1 MRQRLI
7 LSYLSVAVVVLLVL
21 EIPFGIL
28 TYRHERDLLV
38 SQATEQATAVGIGV
52 GQAMSDHLPGT
63 LGDFVHRY
71 HIEAGG
77 DVLVVTRTGA
87 VADDTDGDGAA
98 DVAQLRPQVTGAL
111 RGKTVS
117 TWVADETRPVAVAGV
132 PVRSMDEGVAPSAG
146 AVFLSLPAD
155 SAYDRIHA
163 MWIALAGFAL
173 VVLALTGLL
182 SARMASDMTRPL
194 AKLERSVSRLGD
206 GELSERATPEGP
218 SELRALARAFN
229 GMAVRIQDLV
239 SAQARFVADASHQL
253 RSPLTALRLRLENLE
268 SDVGGAAED
277 SLAAAEREVQRLSRL
292 VDGLLTLSRADGD
305 RPDRDSVNVQ
315 EVVEERVEFW
325 EPLATERGVD
335 IRLARTHLGEPMMTL
350 IPGDLEQIV
359 DNLLANSLDVTPE
372 GGGISVE
379 LRDTVAG
386 IDLAITDEGPGM
398 SAEARARA
406 FDRFWQGGQRSGGSG
421 LGLAIV
427 LQLAHRNGA
436 EVELTPA
443 PSPADQAS
451 RAITKASRATSTV
464 SRATTA
470 ALTGTASLTGGLVGT
485 RAAGGAGDE
494 AAGDGHGDLGPGG
507 NNGGGPAKGPGLQ
520 ALVHLRALD
529 A

>member
-1 MRQRLI
+1 LRQRLI

-21 EIPFGIL
+21 EVPFGIL
-28 TYRHERDLLV
+28 TYRHERDLLI

-52 GQAMSDHLPGT
+52 GQAMSDRIPGT

-77 DVLVVTRTGA
+77 DVLVITRSGT

-117 TWVADETRPVAVAGV
+117 TWIADENRPVAVAGV
-132 PVRSMDEGVAPSAG
+132 PVRGMDPGEAPSAG

-206 GELSERATPEGP
+206 GQLSERATPEGP

-229 GMAVRIQDLV
+229 GMAVRIEDLV

-268 SDVGGAAED
+268 SDVGGGAAEE
-277 SLAAAEREVQRLSRL
+277 SLAGAEREVQRLSRL

-386 IDLAITDEGPGM
+386 IDVAIIDEGPGM

-436 EVELTPA
+436 EVELMPA
-443 PSPADQAS
+443 PPPADTASPANPAS
-451 RAITKASRATSTV
+451 RASTASRV
-464 SRATTA
+464 TA
-470 ALTGTASLTGGLVGT
+470 AALAGTAPLAGGIVGA
-485 RAAGGAGDE
+485 RAAGRAAGE
-494 AAGDGHGDLGPGG
+494 AARGGHGDPGQDG
-507 NNGGGPAKGPGLQ
+507 KNGGGPAKGPGLQ